1 MVEKSGNG
9 GRIKAS
15 KQNITEL
22 ISFINYQSSIMNTRQ
37 EKMEAFGR
45 LLDIMDDLR
54 EKCPWDQKQTFETL
68 RHLTLEE
75 TYELSDA
82 LLNEDLQEIKKE
94 LGDVLLHLVFYAK
107 IGSEKQSFDI
117 ADVINSLN
125 DKLIFRHPHI
135 YGDTVAE
142 DEETVKQNWE
152 KLKLKEGNK
161 SVLSGV
167 PKGLPP
173 IIKAYRI
180 QDKVKGI
187 GFEFASADEAWEKVR
202 EELQEFHQETDRDKK
217 EIELGDVFFSLINY
231 ARISGLNADT
241 ALEKTNAKFISRF
254 QKMEEIAINKNF
266 VLADL
271 NVIEMDK
278 LWEEAKLSE
287 K

>member
-1 MVEKSGNG
+1 M
-9 GRIKAS
+9 
-15 KQNITEL
+15 
-22 ISFINYQSSIMNTRQ
+22 MNTKQ

-82 LLNEDLQEIKKE
+82 LLSEDLQEIKKE
-94 LGDVLLHLVFYAK
+94 LGDVLLHLVFYSK
-107 IGSEKQSFDI
+107 IGSEKESFDI

-125 DKLIFRHPHI
+125 EKLIFRHPHI
-135 YGDTVAE
+135 YGDAVAE

-161 SVLSGV
+161 SILSGV
-167 PKGLPP
+167 PKSLPAL
-173 IIKAYRI
+173 IKAYRI

-187 GFEFASADEAWEKVR
+187 GFEFDTAEDAWQKVE
-202 EELQEFHQETDRDKK
+202 EELSEFHAETENDKK
-217 EIELGDVFFSLINY
+217 EKELGDVFFSLINY
-231 ARISGLNADT
+231 ARISGLNPDS
-241 ALEKTNAKFISRF
+241 ALERTNIKFISRF
-254 QKMEEIAINKNF
+254 QKMENLARDKNL

-271 NVIEMDK
+271 SLEKMDE
-278 LWEEAKLSE
+278 LWEEAKTFE
-287 K
+287 V

>member
-1 MVEKSGNG
+1 MAEKSGNG

-15 KQNITEL
+15 KQNTTEL

-167 PKGLPP
+167 PKSLPP

-254 QKMEEIAINKNF
+254 QKMEEIAINKNL